1 MYVNTFKLVTFTR
14 SFSACFSVAEGM
26 QSMSLDFNA
35 KPKHHWL
42 VHMAQ
47 TYPGIYL
54 RCASRAVLKFN
65 TGSVAEVGVK
75 PPPLPGGAGPVLL
88 AWGRMKISISRT

>member
-1 MYVNTFKLVTFTR
+1 M
-14 SFSACFSVAEGM
+14 SF
-26 QSMSLDFNA
+26 DFNA

-42 VHMAQ
+42 IHMAQ
-47 TYPGIYL
+47 TSPSIYL
-54 RCASRAVLKFN
+54 WCASRAVLKFN

-75 PPPLPGGAGPVLL
+75 PPPLPGGAGLVLL